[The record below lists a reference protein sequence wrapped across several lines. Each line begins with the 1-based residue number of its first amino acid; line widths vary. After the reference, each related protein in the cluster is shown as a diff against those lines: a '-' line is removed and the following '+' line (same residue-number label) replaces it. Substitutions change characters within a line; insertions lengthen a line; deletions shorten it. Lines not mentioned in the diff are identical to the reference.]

1 MCMYLFFYCLW
12 DDSRNMHG
20 CNSIVTMPDTA
31 HMVISKQYLVLGSRL
46 ALCPDS
52 RMKLCHNT
60 YNNLISWSRWSN
72 KVPLYN
78 IATTPNFRWT
88 HHITHWLMS
97 FFPAHW
103 SEWPNYNGTI
113 LCEWCSYEWSKQ
125 EYSVRWHYQ
134 CWNEINVLYATCL
147 LLN

>member
-1 MCMYLFFYCLW
+1 MCMYLFLYCLW

-20 CNSIVTMPDTA
+20 YNSIVTMPDTA

-97 FFPAHW
+97 FFRHIEVSDRIIMEPYCVNGVVMND
-103 SEWPNYNGTI
+103 PNKN
-113 LCEWCSYEWSKQ
+113 
-125 EYSVRWHYQ
+125 SVRWHYQ